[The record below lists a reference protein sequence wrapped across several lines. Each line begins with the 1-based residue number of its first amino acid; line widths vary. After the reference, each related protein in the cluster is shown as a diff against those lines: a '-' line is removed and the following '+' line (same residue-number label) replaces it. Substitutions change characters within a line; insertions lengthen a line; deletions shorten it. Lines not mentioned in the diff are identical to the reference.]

1 MTELSPAARAI
12 VLAFD
17 DRYERC
23 GPFDDNWQ
31 EHCLAAVLR
40 ELASRINGADHI
52 RADILDIA
60 NELEAS

>member
-12 VLAFD
+12 VRAFD
-17 DRYERC
+17 DRYELHT
-23 GPFDDNWQ
+23 FEEDWQ
-31 EHCLAAVLR
+31 EQCLAAALR
-40 ELASRINGADHI
+40 ELAGRINGADHI

>member
-17 DRYERC
+17 DHYELH
-23 GPFDDNWQ
+23 PFEEGWQ

-40 ELASRINGADHI
+40 ELARRINGADHI
-52 RADILDIA
+52 RADIIAIA